1 MKTTTFPSL
10 DEEVSRLGFGAF
22 GLMGVFGEFSETDAI
37 DAIHASWES
46 GVNLIDTARH
56 YGRSEEIIGT
66 ALKSWSGAKPF
77 IASKAECVG
86 PALQWG
92 APVDI
97 ETCFPKGHI
106 TREAETS
113 LRTLGVE
120 SIDLYQMHLYW
131 ANWGVE
137 GYWLDELEALL
148 DSGKVRS
155 IGVSV
160 PDHRHDMALPLIQ
173 SGRIHSVQAIFHLFD
188 PTPIDCFLPACLEN
202 DVAVLA
208 RCVLDE
214 GGLTGM
220 LKADTTFAKGDF
232 RDGYFD
238 MGPRDVYIEKVAEF
252 EKFIPEHASSLV
264 SLALRYVTQQ
274 PGVTSALSSMH
285 IPEYAKQNIAVFDE
299 PDLPQEVMDEIRFK
313 HRWIRNFY
321 GPKVFQ

>member
-77 IASKAECVG
+77 IASKAECIG

-92 APVDI
+92 APVDV

-113 LRTLGVE
+113 LRTLGVD

-232 RDGYFD
+232 RVGYFD

-252 EKFIPEHASSLV
+252 GKFIPEHASSLV

-321 GPKVFQ
+321 GLKVFQ